1 MKISILKS
9 KQIRCL
15 KELKKCLRN
24 GKLYFP
30 VMSGKG
36 APHHRTVVSILSLC
50 SPLLLCIEC
59 DPHKVPLTCIL
70 VPEQDKLTEYFSA
83 LFLCTLQLNHIETRV
98 PV

>member
-1 MKISILKS
+1 MARNEIKKNLKQMKISILKS

-36 APHHRTVVSILSLC
+36 APHHGTGVSILSLQPITTVYRMG
-50 SPLLLCIEC
+50 S
-59 DPHKVPLTCIL
+59 
-70 VPEQDKLTEYFSA
+70 S
-83 LFLCTLQLNHIETRV
+83 
-98 PV
+98 